1 MTGKFK
7 VEGFKE
13 LAAALRELPKATQ
26 RNNLTKALMP
36 GAETIRDIAKA
47 ASPVDEGDL
56 RESIA
61 ASKQLTR
68 TAKKEGR
75 RETKSFVEVHVGPS
89 AGHEGAI
96 NYATNVEFGT
106 KFALPQPY
114 MRVAWDAGKQL
125 ALDMFKRILGSEIEK
140 SAARLAKKTA
150 RLRT

>member
-26 RNNLTKALMP
+26 RNVLTRTLTKA
-36 GAETIRDIAKA
+36 ANQIKDIAEA
-47 ASPVDEGDL
+47 VVPVDEGDL
-56 RESIA
+56 RRSLA
-61 ASKQLTR
+61 VSKQLTR
-68 TAKKEGR
+68 SAKKEMR

-114 MRVAWDAGKQL
+114 MRSAWEAGKER
-125 ALDMFKRILGSEIEK
+125 ALETIKTDLWTEIEK
-140 SAARLAKKTA
+140 AAKRLAKKTA
-150 RLRT
+150 RFKT